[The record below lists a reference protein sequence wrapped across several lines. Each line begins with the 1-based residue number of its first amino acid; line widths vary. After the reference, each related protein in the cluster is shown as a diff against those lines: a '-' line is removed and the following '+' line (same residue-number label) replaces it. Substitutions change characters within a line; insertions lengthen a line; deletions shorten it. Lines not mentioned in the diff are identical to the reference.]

1 MTRTEQKQS
10 QYQHLIEKR
19 RQGVLTDEETIQLV
33 QLEVYFRNQLTCI
46 CSGLTVCVLGS
57 LMGIDP
63 LSCAVIG
70 AAVMGVTHILGRGR
84 A

>member
-1 MTRTEQKQS
+1 
-10 QYQHLIEKR
+10 
-19 RQGVLTDEETIQLV
+19 
-33 QLEVYFRNQLTCI
+33 
-46 CSGLTVCVLGS
+46 LTVCVLGS

-70 AAVMGVTHILGRGR
+70 AAVMGVTHLLGRGR